1 MKKNIV
7 IAILVGLLVIETA
20 FIIGA
25 MTKLKKQPEI
35 PVEEIPEEITEEI
48 PEEIT
53 DENGEDVF
61 VEPSEIDYSEEVVD
75 EIAE

>member
-35 PVEEIPEEITEEI
+35 PVEEIPEEIT
-48 PEEIT
+48 